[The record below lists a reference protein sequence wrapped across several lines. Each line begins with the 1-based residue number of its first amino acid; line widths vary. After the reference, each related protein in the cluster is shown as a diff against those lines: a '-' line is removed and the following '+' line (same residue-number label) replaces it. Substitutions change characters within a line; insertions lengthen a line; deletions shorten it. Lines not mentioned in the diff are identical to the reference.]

1 MLLDPATL
9 QAVIP
14 GCHAVQKVSDT
25 HFRADVTIGIGP
37 VKGRY
42 RADVKLSDLDPP
54 RAVTLG
60 GAAEGALGFGSGEG
74 RITLVP
80 AENGGTTVRY
90 VYEAAIG
97 GKVASIGGRLLDGA
111 ARVIIGQ
118 FFAALARQAG
128 GGAATRLEFRF
139 RKAAALV
146 RRRPMKPAAFDYVR
160 AEHLDEALEVLGR
173 EGSDA
178 RIIAGGQSLM
188 AMLNMRLARPKTLID
203 IMRLPELARVERQG
217 GIVTVG
223 AGVRQAALLEW
234 SDLGESL
241 RLAALAL
248 PWTGHAQTRSRGTVC
263 GSIAHAD
270 PSAEM
275 PLVLR
280 ALGGEV
286 HLRSARRR
294 RRVAAKEFFT
304 GMMATARADDELIEA
319 VSFPADQ
326 KRCAFREVARRH
338 GDFAIVACAAV
349 ATADGVRLAVGGVAD
364 MPAARDFPRLE
375 GSALDDALNAFAYEL
390 DARDDVHAT
399 ARYRRDLVR
408 MIGRD
413 LVREVLP

>member
-1 MLLDPATL
+1 
-9 QAVIP
+9 
-14 GCHAVQKVSDT
+14 
-25 HFRADVTIGIGP
+25 
-37 VKGRY
+37 
-42 RADVKLSDLDPP
+42 
-54 RAVTLG
+54 
-60 GAAEGALGFGSGEG
+60 
-74 RITLVP
+74 
-80 AENGGTTVRY
+80 
-90 VYEAAIG
+90 
-97 GKVASIGGRLLDGA
+97 
-111 ARVIIGQ
+111 
-118 FFAALARQAG
+118 
-128 GGAATRLEFRF
+128 
-139 RKAAALV
+139 
-146 RRRPMKPAAFDYVR
+146 MKPAAFDYVR

-188 AMLNMRLARPKTLID
+188 PMLNMRLARPKTLID
-203 IMRLPELARVERQG
+203 IMRLPGLARIERRA
-217 GIVTVG
+217 GIVTIG
-223 AGVRQAALLEW
+223 AGVRQAALLDW

-248 PWTGHAQTRSRGTVC
+248 PWTGHVQTRSRGTVC

-286 HLRSARRR
+286 HLRSARRS
-294 RRVAAKEFFT
+294 RRVAAKDFFT
-304 GMMATARADDELIEA
+304 GMMVTARADEELIEA

-326 KRCAFREVARRH
+326 TRCAFREVARRH

-349 ATADGVRLAVGGVAD
+349 AIVDGVRLAVGGVAD